1 MGNHLSC
8 IAHGIGIQLWAL
20 QKYNLSTQ
28 MVLRHQTIPLTKIQS
43 NIFNNIVFQRRQQQ
57 TAIDSPKWI
66 PTSQTMKQC
75 FPVMADWD
83 FSMGSQWKEF
93 DQKITIQNAQQ
104 QQQQEYD
111 PSSQEKEKQR
121 LFQEITK
128 INGKVMVGRRQDDNM
143 KEPITIQ
150 DIDDGLSAFVQLWKQ
165 QQQQQQQHKRQQLK
179 NGGHTLTTSS
189 ELLAN
194 PFLYSDSMDN
204 MIFIERYLPYFRR
217 LFRIDPSCCGTERP
231 DPDESVFVSGGVSMM
246 YEKSMHHYLD
256 TKFTHLFLLCLNS
269 CFSIVHVVVV

>member
-1 MGNHLSC
+1 M
-8 IAHGIGIQLWAL
+8 
-20 QKYNLSTQ
+20 
-28 MVLRHQTIPLTKIQS
+28 
-43 NIFNNIVFQRRQQQ
+43 FQRQQQQ

-66 PTSQTMKQC
+66 PTSQSMKQC

-93 DQKITIQNAQQ
+93 DQKILLQKAQQ
-104 QQQQEYD
+104 QLLLQQQQEYD
-111 PSSQEKEKQR
+111 PSSQEKEQQR

-128 INGKVMVGRRQDDNM
+128 INGKVMVGRRQDENM

-165 QQQQQQQHKRQQLK
+165 QQRRQQRQQLK
-179 NGGHTLTTSS
+179 NGGHTFTTSS

-231 DPDESVFVSGGVSMM
+231 DPDESVFVSGGVSM
-246 YEKSMHHYLD
+246 YEKSMNHYLD
-256 TKFTHLFLLCLNS
+256 TKIHSFVYVVFKFLLLYYPCCRCVALS
-269 CFSIVHVVVV
+269 